1 MWFLF
6 KTTVIVVIAVLM
18 RGTLPRYRIDNL
30 ITYYW
35 KYMLFSYI
43 FFYIELLCV
52 YYYYVVIVPQLI
64 AQGMLEG
71 LLEILIMQGGFL

>member
-64 AQGMLEG
+64 AQAMLEG
-71 LLEILIMQGGFL
+71 LWELLAISAGVI

>member
-35 KYMLFSYI
+35 KYMLFSYV
-43 FFYIELLCV
+43 FFYVELLGV
-52 YYYYVVIVPQLI
+52 YYYYVVIVPKLVE
-64 AQGMLEG
+64 QGML
-71 LLEILIMQGGFL
+71 QGFLDLYIIATGMI